1 MAIGGK
7 VDGTTDPVV
16 PAHRKMR
23 GSTLGSA
30 ARSA

>member
-1 MAIGGK
+1 MAIGWK
-7 VDGTTDPVV
+7 VDGTIDPVV

-23 GSTLGSA
+23 GSTLGRV